1 MDEGK
6 YDKLLNAAI
15 VLLIVS
21 ATVLCF
27 SVYKTYF
34 ADKPT
39 VVQKKNVLPKVIST
53 RDSLQKVYTNTV
65 QNIDSAVT
73 SAAPTD
79 TALQA
84 KYAEMDVLKTE
95 IATLLKGQDENDLA
109 SAKLKIEELQ
119 LKVAL
124 LQNRYTNVESENKRL
139 QVLINQLMAANKMGQ
154 GKELIPAAMLEKAK
168 ATLQERNIN
177 KGSNA
182 TYAMATDIRLFAV
195 AENNDR
201 EIETSSADDAEKIVG
216 SFVFKNNEKANAEVM
231 VIVMQPDGK
240 VLKNS
245 VWESGTFDTK
255 EGKKI
260 YSRKILV
267 ESQGEEKRLN
277 FSLSPD
283 SIIKGNYIMQVWYNG
298 NLIARAV
305 KVMA

>member
-124 LQNRYTNVESENKRL
+124 LQNRYTNVESENRRL

-168 ATLQERNIN
+168 ATLQERNTN

-195 AENNDR
+195 AENNNK